1 MGSMQVANC
10 KHLWSHGGETRSQS
24 SQACFSK
31 LQFSFNALNLPQTC
45 SGTVTTTMG
54 FTSSAWS
61 VRRRLMRARRW
72 RARSNPVEGHV
83 LNMLHAGIRSR

>member
-61 VRRRLMRARRW
+61 VRLRLARANCW
-72 RARSNPVEGHV
+72 RARSDPAEDRVRG
-83 LNMLHAGIRSR
+83 MLCAGTRCR